1 MRILNIRFKNLNSL
15 AGEWCIDL
23 THPAFVSDGIF
34 AITGP
39 TGAGKS
45 TILDAIC
52 LALYAQTPRLGKV
65 TKGGN
70 DIMSRRTADCLAEV
84 VFETASGRY
93 RCLWSQH
100 RARGKVNGD
109 LQAAKHEIS
118 LADSGEILSSKVS
131 EVPEL
136 VVAQTGM
143 SFEQFTRSMLLAQ
156 GGFAAFLQSG
166 AGERA
171 PILEQITGT
180 EIYTV
185 ISRLTFQRHS
195 AEKQQLDLLQA
206 ELSGMTLLDDAQI
219 AECES
224 QLEAHRTQEQTLE
237 SGLQQT
243 RAALNW
249 RETLARIEQEL
260 MENTARREVQAQR
273 REAFQP
279 RQARLAQAQRA
290 LELAADHATLKAL
303 RQAQATNRQQQAAL
317 QAEQPQRLAD
327 VAAARTRQQ
336 QREAE
341 RQQQQADWTA
351 LQPQLK
357 QVRVLDGQLDAVSK
371 AGRQLQAEC
380 REQEALLAKIQVAL
394 QTDRQQLEQVAA
406 GRTAARDYLQ
416 AHAADADLAQRLPL
430 LEAEQARLETV
441 RQTVLQKQQQWRQGL
456 TRLAEREREFREAE
470 QAAALATAR
479 CDEAQQE
486 FEHHSAE
493 RNRLLDG
500 RTQAGLNT
508 ELLELLARHNR
519 LRELLQDRMRDTQL
533 SREREALEAEI
544 RQHQQIKQQWLAERP
559 DVEAL
564 LKSLTANIG
573 LLEGKQQ
580 LQARLHSLE
589 QHRRHL
595 QDGQPCPLCGATDH
609 PYAQGN
615 LPPDDDTLQ
624 ALAQAR
630 RDEAAAA
637 RRLTEGEARNRHAE
651 DARQSLAPRL
661 AHLDNEL
668 AALRQRIRN
677 DAEELAL
684 PQAGEAELQ
693 QELQRVQAER
703 QQLSQRLADA
713 DAQQQAL
720 IKAEAVLKQA
730 AAVLD
735 SAGKAV
741 LALRFQH
748 EEAGREAL
756 RLQQEH
762 QAQQELSVQ
771 QEADLRQALSACG
784 VLGEALADP
793 EQAVRQLAQ
802 RRDVWLA
809 RTRESQEL
817 QERLVKLE
825 EAVAHRR
832 QAQID
837 GEGTRN
843 TLQARLDKVLAEAVQ
858 LAQQRQA
865 LFADRDPDT
874 EDARAQAALQQA
886 EHQRQLADQALQQA
900 EQAERDMQS
909 RITVLE
915 QALARTEAELEPFG
929 IAFNTRLTQA
939 GFADEA
945 AYVAACLPESERQQL
960 QAQADA
966 LARAQAELDSRARTL
981 VQQQADE
988 HARALTDHSHDE
1000 LSATLHD
1007 QGEALKALQQAMG
1020 ALQRQ
1025 LQDNA
1030 ALRQSRQ
1037 SLVDAMALRQ
1047 REVARWGRLNELIGA
1062 ADGKKFRNFAQ
1073 GLTFDILIHHANRQ
1087 LQKLSDRYLL
1097 VRDPTQPLELNV
1109 MDNYQAGEVRPT
1121 RNLSGG
1127 ESFLVSLALALGLS
1141 HMASRNVRVDSLF
1154 LDEGFG
1160 TLDEDALDT
1169 ALTALSGLQ
1178 QSGKLVGVI
1187 SHVGMLKERI
1197 ATQIK
1202 VEPGPGGRSRVEGPG
1217 CSGIE

>member
-1 MRILNIRFKNLNSL
+1 
-15 AGEWCIDL
+15 
-23 THPAFVSDGIF
+23 
-34 AITGP
+34 
-39 TGAGKS
+39 
-45 TILDAIC
+45 
-52 LALYAQTPRLGKV
+52 
-65 TKGGN
+65 
-70 DIMSRRTADCLAEV
+70 
-84 VFETASGRY
+84 
-93 RCLWSQH
+93 
-100 RARGKVNGD
+100 
-109 LQAAKHEIS
+109 
-118 LADSGEILSSKVS
+118 
-131 EVPEL
+131 
-136 VVAQTGM
+136 
-143 SFEQFTRSMLLAQ
+143 
-156 GGFAAFLQSG
+156 
-166 AGERA
+166 
-171 PILEQITGT
+171 
-180 EIYTV
+180 
-185 ISRLTFQRHS
+185 
-195 AEKQQLDLLQA
+195 LLQA
-206 ELSGMTLLDDAQI
+206 ELSGLTLLGDAQI
-219 AECES
+219 MECES
-224 QLEAHRTQEQTLE
+224 RLEAHRTQEHTLE

-249 RETLARIEQEL
+249 RETLARLERER
-260 MENTARREVQAQR
+260 MENTAHREAQAQR

-279 RQARLAQAQRA
+279 RQARLALAQRA
-290 LELAADHATLKAL
+290 LELAGDHATLKAL
-303 RQAQATNRQQQAAL
+303 RQAQATSRQQQAAL
-317 QAEQPQRLAD
+317 QAEQPQRVAD
-327 VAAARTRQQ
+327 VATARSRQQ
-336 QREAE
+336 QRQAE

-351 LQPQLK
+351 LQPLLK
-357 QVRVLDGQLDAVSK
+357 QVTALDGQLDAVSQT
-371 AGRQLQAEC
+371 GRQCQTEC
-380 REQEALLAKIQVAL
+380 REHEAVLAKIHIAL
-394 QTDRQQLEQVAA
+394 QADRQQLEQVAA
-406 GRTAARDYLQ
+406 QRTAARNYLQ
-416 AHAADADLAQRLPL
+416 AHAADAELAQRLPL
-430 LEAEQARLETV
+430 LEAEQVRLESA
-441 RQTVLQKQQQWRQGL
+441 RQTVLQKQQQWQQGL
-456 TRLAEREREFREAE
+456 KMLAERERLLREAE
-470 QAAALATAR
+470 QVAALATAR
-479 CDEAQQE
+479 RDEAQQE

-519 LRELLQDRMRDTQL
+519 LRELLQDRLRATQL

-544 RQHQQIKQQWLAERP
+544 RQHQQIQQQWLVERP

-564 LKSLTANIG
+564 LKSLTANIA

-589 QHRRHL
+589 QHRQQL

-630 RDEAAAA
+630 REEAAAA
-637 RRLTEGEARNRHAE
+637 RRLTEGEARSRHAE
-651 DARQSLAPRL
+651 DARQSLASRL
-661 AHLDNEL
+661 AHIDSEL
-668 AALRQRIRN
+668 AALQQRIRN

-684 PQAGEAELQ
+684 PEAGDAELQ
-693 QELQRVQAER
+693 QEWQRAQAER
-703 QQLSQRLADA
+703 QQLSRRLADM

-720 IKAEAVLKQA
+720 IKAEAVLKPA

-735 SAGKAV
+735 SAAKAV
-741 LALRFQH
+741 LTHRFQH

-762 QAQQELSVQ
+762 QAQQELSAQ
-771 QEADLRQALSACG
+771 QETALREALSACG
-784 VLGEALADP
+784 LPGEALADP

-837 GEGTRN
+837 GEATRAA
-843 TLQARLDKVLAEAVQ
+843 LQARWEKCQTELAA

-865 LFADRDPDT
+865 LFANRVPDA
-874 EDARAQAALQQA
+874 EEARALAALQQA
-886 EHQRQLADQALQQA
+886 EQRWQLADQDLQRA
-900 EQAERDMQS
+900 EQAQRDLES
-909 RITVLE
+909 HATVLA
-915 QALARTEAELEPFG
+915 QALARTEAELEPCG
-929 IAFNTRLTQA
+929 IAFNKRLTQA

-945 AYVAACLPESERQQL
+945 AYVAACLPEAERQQL

-966 LARAQAELDSRARTL
+966 LTRAQAELDSRAQAL

-988 HARALTDHSHDE
+988 HARALTDRSHDE
-1000 LSATLHD
+1000 LSAMLQD

-1097 VRDPTQPLELNV
+1097 VRDNSQPLELNV

-1197 ATQIK
+1197 ATQIR

>member
-166 AGERA
+166 AGDRA

-180 EIYTV
+180 EIYTD

-195 AEKQQLDLLQA
+195 AEKHQLEVLQA

-224 QLEAHRTQEQTLE
+224 RLEAHRTQEHTLE

-243 RAALNW
+243 RTALNW
-249 RETLARIEQEL
+249 RETQARIEQEL
-260 MENTARREVQAQR
+260 LENTARREVQAQR
-273 REAFQP
+273 HEAFRPQ
-279 RQARLAQAQRA
+279 QARLALAQHA
-290 LELAADHATLKAL
+290 LELAADHSTLKSL
-303 RQAQATNRQQQAAL
+303 RQVQDANRQQQAAL
-317 QAEQPQRLAD
+317 QTELPQRVAD

-341 RQQQQADWTA
+341 RQQLQADWTA
-351 LQPQLK
+351 LQPLLK
-357 QVRVLDGQLDAVSK
+357 QVTALDGQWDAVSK
-371 AGRQLQAEC
+371 AGRQCQAEC
-380 REQEALLAKIQVAL
+380 REHEAVLAKILTAL
-394 QTDRQQLEQVAA
+394 QADRQQLEQVAA
-406 GRTAARDYLQ
+406 QRTAARDYLQ
-416 AHAADADLAQRLPL
+416 AHAADAELAQRLPL
-430 LEAEQARLETV
+430 LDAELVRLETA
-441 RQTVLQKQQQWRQGL
+441 RQTVLHKQQSWRQGQA
-456 TRLAEREREFREAE
+456 RLAEREREFREAE
-470 QAAALATAR
+470 QAAALATTR
-479 CDEAQQE
+479 RDDAQRE
-486 FEHHSAE
+486 FEHHAAE

-500 RTQAGLNT
+500 HAPAELNAA
-508 ELLELLARHNR
+508 LLELLSRQNR
-519 LRELLQDRMRDTQL
+519 LRELVQDRLRDTQL
-533 SREREALEAEI
+533 SRERVLIEAEI
-544 RQHQQIKQQWLAERP
+544 QQHQQTQQQWQAERP
-559 DVEAL
+559 AVESL
-564 LKSLTANIG
+564 LQTVITNIG

-580 LQARLHSLE
+580 LLARLHSLG
-589 QHRRHL
+589 QHRQQL
-595 QDGQPCPLCGATDH
+595 QDGQACPLCGATDH

-615 LPPDDDTLQ
+615 LPPDDDTQQ

-630 RDEAAAA
+630 REEAAAT
-637 RRLTEGEARNRHAE
+637 RRLTEGDLRNRHAD
-651 DARQSLAPRL
+651 DARQTLNSRL
-661 AHLDNEL
+661 AHADNEL
-668 AALRQRIRN
+668 AALRQRISN
-677 DAEELAL
+677 DGAELGLAG
-684 PQAGEAELQ
+684 ANETELQ
-693 QELQRVQAER
+693 QALQRVQEER

-713 DAQQQAL
+713 DVQQQAL
-720 IKAEAVLKQA
+720 IQTEAALKQS

-735 SAGKAV
+735 SAGKAL

-748 EEAGREAL
+748 EEAGREAA
-756 RLQQEH
+756 RLQEEH
-762 QAQQELSVQ
+762 QEMQEQSAQQE
-771 QEADLRQALSACG
+771 AAIRQSLSACG
-784 VLGEALADP
+784 LPADALADP
-793 EQAVRQLAQ
+793 KQAVQQLAQ
-802 RRDVWLA
+802 RRDDWQA

-874 EDARAQAALQQA
+874 EEARAQAALQQA
-886 EHQRQLADQALQQA
+886 EQQRQLAVQALQQA
-900 EQAERDMQS
+900 EQAERDVQS

-915 QALARTEAELEPFG
+915 QALARTEDELEPCG

-966 LARAQAELDSRARTL
+966 LTRAQAELDSRARAL

-988 HARALTDHSHDE
+988 HARALTDLSHDE
-1000 LSATLHD
+1000 LSVTLHD

-1025 LQDNA
+1025 LLDNA

-1097 VRDPTQPLELNV
+1097 VRDSTQPLELNV

-1217 CSGIE
+1217 CWGG